1 MAFITNIGKNLE
13 PYNGRVVAS
22 SKQKENHKVMMPM
35 AHGAGGMDGWGGR
48 GGRWEV
54 EGAGQHHFSL
64 TNVLLSSIW
73 PGKVG
78 YVTLVV

>member
-48 GGRWEV
+48 GGEV
-54 EGAGQHHFSL
+54 GGGGGGTASFL
-64 TNVLLSSIW
+64 
-73 PGKVG
+73 P
-78 YVTLVV
+78 Y

>member
-35 AHGAGGMDGWGGR
+35 AHGAGGMDGWGGWGG
-48 GGRWEV
+48 GGRWKV
-54 EGAGQHHFSL
+54 EGGGTASFL
-64 TNVLLSSIW
+64 
-73 PGKVG
+73 P
-78 YVTLVV
+78 Y